1 MLRASKK
8 NSLNKRAKFL
18 SKNLFPVVGIGASA
32 GGLDAFKKLLNAIP
46 EKSGMAYILVQHLSP
61 DHDSSLPEIL
71 QRETMLP
78 VHEISNNV
86 EVEPNHIYIIPSN
99 KLLMASDGILKLSP
113 RGKNQKN
120 MPIDIFFTSLA
131 DVHRS
136 HAIGVVLSGSGSDG
150 TIGLKSIKDQ
160 GGITCAQDPSGA
172 AFADMPK
179 SAIEAEVADFVL
191 PPEKIPQRLLELEKS
206 LNKPLSSTGHPT
218 AEALTEDE
226 SYRQVLALLRLRHGV
241 DFNYYKQTTVQRRV
255 LRRMALLKIENFP
268 DYRQFIKD
276 NKDELHLLFNDLLIR
291 VTNFFRDPATFEILC
306 EKVFPELLKNKLS
319 NTIRIW
325 IAGCATGEEA
335 YSMGICLYEYL
346 NDTDAPRVQI
356 FATDV
361 AEQAIAI
368 ARAGTYDK
376 RQLEGVSDTRLQQF
390 FTKTDGHYQIKKNIR
405 DMCVFATHNLLKD
418 PPFAKTDLISC
429 RNVMIYMDP
438 FLQKKALDTFHY
450 SLNEKGFLLLGKSE
464 SIGNSELFHPFSKK
478 EKIFTRK
485 EAAGR
490 LVGLASG
497 RREEDMKDNDYSIR
511 SNEQKKDDFQK
522 KADDILLSNHTPPGV
537 IVNEQFDVVQF
548 RGSTREFLEPSPGKP
563 NLNVLKMAREG
574 LSFELRNALHKSKT
588 SKKSFVKRG
597 IPLDSG
603 KTLISIEVIPL
614 PDAIDLH
621 FLILFKEE
629 VSGSGFNESEEEKKK
644 KGNKIKDTKDARIA
658 QLEKNLSLAR
668 EDMRS
673 ITEDQEAAN
682 EELQSANEELLSG
695 SEELQTMNEEL
706 ETSKEE
712 LQSTNEELITVNQ
725 ELYDRNELYNQARM
739 YAEAIVATIHEP
751 LLILDKDFRINSAN
765 PAFYKTF
772 QITDEETLGKI
783 LFELQNNGWDIP
795 GLRSHILDIRAQKEE
810 SIDWELAYEFPG
822 IGKRVICYNARPFQ
836 IENGEDRILLAM
848 EDITERKLLENRN
861 LLSNIVDNSDDAIIS
876 KKLDGTILSWN
887 NSAEKIFGYT
897 KEEIVGKNILL
908 LIPPE
913 LHHEEVMIIS
923 KIKKRETVPHFNTI
937 RRTKDGKRIN
947 VSVTI
952 SPIIDEEGKVIG
964 ASKIS
969 RDITEQT
976 IAQKKIQESELRL
989 NTLIQSSP
997 FAIGLLQ
1004 GKELIIGAANE
1015 AIINILGK
1023 GPDIIGKP
1031 YFELMPELEEQGY
1044 KEVFNEVYRTGKPFN
1059 AVETAVN
1066 ILRNGKIDTQ
1076 YYNFLLFA
1084 QRNIN
1089 NEIDGIG
1096 IIASEVTETAVYH
1109 EKLKESEEQ
1118 FRLTADLL
1126 PDKVFKADA
1135 KGNFFYLNKAWEKTT
1150 GLTPDELKNVG
1161 WLKTVHPDDLEK
1173 VKKHLRHTLETGN
1186 DCELQFR
1193 VQDKT
1198 GNYRWHL
1205 CRAMALK
1212 EDDGTIKMWIGATT
1226 DIQEQKRKEE
1236 EKSEFISIA
1245 SHELKTPLTAS
1256 KLYINLLEEG
1266 LSQEENSNHLM
1277 FAQKAAKSIERL
1289 ELLIKELL
1297 DVQKIQHGQLD
1308 LNITT
1313 FDFNEMLD
1321 GAIEEVRLS
1330 APGYSILKTGHINLP
1345 FKGDKDRL
1353 QQVVINLLTN
1363 AVKYSPESNKVFIT
1377 SSTENGMI
1385 KVAVKDQ
1392 GIGIQKENIKKVFD
1406 LYYREAERSHPF
1418 QGFGI
1423 GLSISSEIVKRHNGE
1438 IWAESEPGKGSTFYF
1453 TIPM

>member
-1 MLRASKK
+1 MPGASKK
-8 NSLNKRAKFL
+8 TPLNKKAKIL

-32 GGLDAFKKLLNAIP
+32 GGLEAFKKLLNAIS

-71 QRETMLP
+71 QRETTLP
-78 VHEISNNV
+78 VNEISNNV

-99 KLLMASDGILKLSP
+99 KLLTATDGILKLSP
-113 RGKNQKN
+113 RRKGNKN

-131 DVHRS
+131 DLHRS

-150 TIGLKSIKDQ
+150 TIGLKNIKDQ
-160 GGITCAQDPSGA
+160 GGITFVQDPSGA

-191 PPEKIPQRLLELEKS
+191 SPEKIPQRLIEVEKT
-206 LNKPLSSTGHPT
+206 LNKPLSSTLSPT
-218 AEALTEDE
+218 PGELTEDE
-226 SYRQVLALLRLRHGV
+226 SYRQVLALLKLRHGV

-255 LRRMALLKIENFP
+255 LRRMALLKVENFI
-268 DYRQFIKD
+268 DYRQFIKEHKEEQD
-276 NKDELHLLFNDLLIR
+276 LLFKDLLIR
-291 VTNFFRDPATFEILC
+291 VTNFFRDPATFDYLS
-306 EKVFPELLKNKLS
+306 EKIFPELLKNKVT
-319 NTIRIW
+319 NTVRIW
-325 IAGCATGEEA
+325 ISGCATGEEA

-346 NDTDAPRVQI
+346 NDKEAARVQI

-361 AEQAIAI
+361 SEQAISI

-405 DMCVFATHNLLKD
+405 DMCVFATHNFLKD

-429 RNVMIYMDP
+429 RNVLIYMDP
-438 FLQKKALDTFHY
+438 VLQKKALDTFHY
-450 SLNEKGFLLLGKSE
+450 SLNGKGFLLLGKSE
-464 SIGNSELFHPFSKK
+464 TIGNSELFQPFAKK

-485 EAAGR
+485 EVTGR
-490 LVGLASG
+490 MVNLSSG
-497 RREEDMKDNDYSIR
+497 RREEDMKDNDYSVR
-511 SNEQKKDDFQK
+511 SSEQKKDDFQK
-522 KADDILLSNHTPPGV
+522 TADEILLSKYTPPGV
-537 IVNEQFDVVQF
+537 IVNEQFDIVQF

-588 SKKSFVKRG
+588 SKKPFTKHS

-603 KTLISIEVIPL
+603 TKTVTLEVIPL
-614 PDAIDLH
+614 ANAIDLY
-621 FLILFKEE
+621 FLILFKVE
-629 VSGSGFNESEEEKKK
+629 ESENGYKETQHKKK
-644 KGNKIKDTKDARIA
+644 QKSNKINDTKDARIA
-658 QLEKNLSLAR
+658 QLEKDLLLAR

-712 LQSTNEELITVNQ
+712 LQSTNEELLTVNQ
-725 ELYDRNELYNQARM
+725 ELFDRNELYNQARL
-739 YAEAIVATIHEP
+739 YAEAIVATVQEP
-751 LLILDKDFRINSAN
+751 LLVLNKDFRIKSVN

-772 QITDEETLGKI
+772 KITEEETLGKI
-783 LFELQNNGWDIP
+783 LFELQNNKWEIP
-795 GLRSHILDIRAQKEE
+795 GLRNQLLKIQSQKEKSLE
-810 SIDWELAYEFPG
+810 WELFYSFPV
-822 IGKRVICYNARPFQ
+822 IGNRVICFNARPFQ
-836 IENGEDRILLAM
+836 RENGENRILLAM
-848 EDITERKLLENRN
+848 DDITDRKLLEERS
-861 LLSNIVDNSDDAIIS
+861 LLSTIVDNSNDAIMS
-876 KKLDGTILSWN
+876 KKLDGTIMSWN
-887 NSAEKIFGYT
+887 KSAERIFGYA
-897 KEEIVGKNILL
+897 KEEIVGKNIIL
-908 LIPPE
+908 LIPPD
-913 LHHEEVMIIS
+913 LHHEEVMIIN
-923 KIKKRETVPHFNTI
+923 KIKKGEVIPHFNTV
-937 RRTKDGKRIN
+937 RMTKSGKRIN

-969 RDITEQT
+969 RDITEQI
-976 IAQKKIQESELRL
+976 IAQKKIEESEIRYD
-989 NTLIQSSP
+989 NLIQSSP
-997 FAIGLLQ
+997 FAIGLLH
-1004 GKELIIGAANE
+1004 GKDLIITAVNKAM
-1015 AIINILGK
+1015 INFLGK
-1023 GPDIIGKP
+1023 GSDIIGKS
-1031 YFELMPELEEQGY
+1031 YFELMPELADQGY
-1044 KEVFNEVYRTGKPFN
+1044 REVFNEVYATGKSFN

-1066 ILRNGKIDTQ
+1066 ILRNGKMDTQ
-1076 YYNFLLFA
+1076 YYNFLLFP
-1084 QRNIN
+1084 QPNIN
-1089 NEIDGIG
+1089 NEIDSMG
-1096 IIASEVTETAVYH
+1096 IIASEVTETAVFH
-1109 EKLKESEEQ
+1109 QQLKESEEQ
-1118 FRLTADLL
+1118 FRQTADLL

-1135 KGNFFYLNKAWEKTT
+1135 NGKFFYLNKAWEKTT
-1150 GLTPDELKNVG
+1150 GLALEELKNTG

-1173 VKKHLRHTLETGN
+1173 VKKHLGHTLESGN

-1193 VQDKT
+1193 IADKA

-1205 CRAMALK
+1205 CRAMTLK
-1212 EDDGTIKMWIGATT
+1212 EDDEKIKMWIGAIT

-1266 LSQEENSNHLM
+1266 LSQEENSNHLL

-1297 DVQKIQHGQLD
+1297 DLQKIQHGKLD

-1321 GAIEEVRLS
+1321 GAIEDVRLS
-1330 APGYSILKTGHINLP
+1330 APNFSILKTGHISLP
-1345 FKGDKDRL
+1345 FRGDRDRL
-1353 QQVVINLLTN
+1353 QQVMINLLTN
-1363 AVKYSPESNKVFIT
+1363 AVKYSPESDKIFIT
-1377 SSTENGMI
+1377 AMDENGMI
-1385 KVAVKDQ
+1385 KVAVKDE
-1392 GIGIQKENIKKVFD
+1392 GIGIQKENLKKIFD
-1406 LYYREAERSHPF
+1406 LYYREAKRFHSF

-1423 GLSISSEIVKRHNGE
+1423 GLSISSEIIKRHNGE